1 MNSDRKDIIVAS
13 INDLR
18 LKGSKYLV
26 VGYTNKTSVEIMYW
40 LYIFYGKITPDELMK
55 NQYTMQSSYHV
66 EEPIEILFDQIKTG
80 KEFEIAGNYPLTD
93 RRLSDMGISQI
104 LATQEYTHAYH
115 M

>member
-1 MNSDRKDIIVAS
+1 M
-13 INDLR
+13 
-18 LKGSKYLV
+18 
-26 VGYTNKTSVEIMYW
+26 
-40 LYIFYGKITPDELMK
+40 
-55 NQYTMQSSYHV
+55 
-66 EEPIEILFDQIKTG
+66 EEPIEILFDQIKMG